1 MATAALTTSS
11 TAAMISAAERLVAER
26 GLGAVS
32 MRMVGEAAGQR
43 NHSAVQFHFG
53 SWEGLLESIAADRM
67 GPINQERLAMLERLD
82 REGRRADVRGLV
94 EALVV
99 PLSDATIRRPG
110 SFYARFLAVSYA
122 DPQWSSAVQGTVLG
136 AAFEGWRDQLRR
148 ALPDVPIRVRQ
159 VRVDHA
165 VSMVIGALARW
176 EGGLGRRGLGHEALL
191 VDLVDTTVA
200 FLIAPSS
207 LAHAAPPEPG
217 ATGS

>member
-1 MATAALTTSS
+1 MATGSSATSS
-11 TAAMISAAERLVAER
+11 TAAMISAAEQLVAER

-53 SWEGLLESIAADRM
+53 SWEGLLQSIAADRM

-82 REGRRADVRGLV
+82 REDRRADVRGLV

-99 PLSDATIRRPG
+99 PLSNATIRRPG

-122 DPQWSSAVQGTVLG
+122 DPQWSSAVRRTAQG
-136 AAFEGWRDQLRR
+136 AAFDGWRDHLER
-148 ALPDVPIRVRQ
+148 ALPELPIRVRQ

-176 EGGLGRRGLGHEALL
+176 EGGLGKRGLGHDALL
-191 VDLVDTTVA
+191 VDLIDTTVA
-200 FLIAPSS
+200 FLVAPSS
-207 LAHAAPPEPG
+207 LAHAASTGLG
-217 ATGS
+217 AKRS

>member
-1 MATAALTTSS
+1 
-11 TAAMISAAERLVAER
+11 MISAAEQLVAER

-53 SWEGLLESIAADRM
+53 SWEGLLQSIAADRM

-82 REGRRADVRGLV
+82 HEGRRADVRGLV

-99 PLSDATIRRPG
+99 PLSNSTIGRPG

-122 DPQWSSAVQGTVLG
+122 DPQWSSAVQRTAQG
-136 AAFEGWRDQLRR
+136 AAFERWRDQLVGV
-148 ALPDVPIRVRQ
+148 LPDVPIRLRQ

-165 VSMVIGALARW
+165 VAMVIGALARW
-176 EGGLGRRGLGHEALL
+176 EGGRGRRGLGHEALL
-191 VDLVDTTVA
+191 VDLIDTTVA
-200 FLIAPSS
+200 FLTAQSS
-207 LAHAAPPEPG
+207 SAHATSPALG
-217 ATGS
+217 AVGS

>member
-1 MATAALTTSS
+1 
-11 TAAMISAAERLVAER
+11 MISAAEQLVAER

-53 SWEGLLESIAADRM
+53 SWEGLLQSIAADRM
-67 GPINQERLAMLERLD
+67 GPINRERLAMLERLD

-99 PLSDATIRRPG
+99 PLSASTIGRPG
-110 SFYARFLAVSYA
+110 SFYARFLAASYA
-122 DPQWSSAVQGTVLG
+122 DPQWSSAVQRTAQG
-136 AAFEGWRDQLRR
+136 AAFERWRDQLVR
-148 ALPDVPIRVRQ
+148 ALPDVPIRLRQ

-165 VSMVIGALARW
+165 VAIVIGALARW

-191 VDLVDTTVA
+191 GDLIDTTVA
-200 FLIAPSS
+200 FLTAQSS
-207 LAHAAPPEPG
+207 STHAASPAPG
-217 ATGS
+217 TMGS